1 MTGPEPT
8 THRTSHLGVATV
20 VNGLLAAILI
30 VYGMLNFGRGHSLFG
45 LGLVVG
51 GAGFVLAALGAFRRE
66 ARWRVTA
73 IACWLAAVGLLA
85 LWQGMK

>member
-1 MTGPEPT
+1 MTGPDPT
-8 THRTSHLGVATV
+8 TERTGHFGVAALV
-20 VNGLLAAILI
+20 SGLLAAVL
-30 VYGMLNFGRGHSLFG
+30 VVMGALNFARGHSLFG

-73 IACWLAAVGLLA
+73 IACWVAAAGLLA
-85 LWQGMK
+85 AWLGMK